1 MYKPKV
7 QGSTFDVIGNIE
19 SGKGYWVY
27 MDASGN
33 IDMTGWTASTA
44 PIPLYPGWNLIGYNG
59 NDGTINPPSGWVIIW
74 NWENNT
80 WKAKKAPEITGTL
93 NVPELTTLEKGKAY
107 WIKMTEAATD
117 WTQQ

>member
-1 MYKPKV
+1 M
-7 QGSTFDVIGNIE
+7 FNVIENIE

-27 MDASGN
+27 MDASGK

-74 NWENNT
+74 GWEKGL
-80 WKAKKAPEITGTL
+80 WYAKHSTL
-93 NVPELTTLEKGKAY
+93 NDLSALPLNSLSKGKAY